1 VIFDRVKFQEVLA
14 KGFRRRIEAM
24 NERRI
29 NFMKKMNWKSSY
41 VVLITTF
48 FIFTLSASLLGL
60 CLTPV
65 FAAEKPIIIK
75 YAHGDPPDPIK
86 GSAHGD
92 AVTFKHLVEAA
103 SGGRIKVEVYPAC
116 QLGSEREM
124 LEGVK
129 MGTIEVTNVSEG
141 PVAGFF
147 QEILLL
153 GTPYLFESAPLAWK
167 VLDGPFGRDLMEEM
181 RKKTGIRCLTI
192 TENGS
197 RNFTNRIRPIKKPED
212 LKGMKIRTME
222 NPAHME
228 MVRALGADPT
238 PIAWGELYTALQQK
252 VVDGQENPVSL
263 ILVSK
268 FYEVQKYLTL
278 DGHLYSIDFTF
289 INDPFFQKLPK
300 DLQRIVGDAA
310 RISGTTHRGIQQ
322 YTSAIGV
329 DELKQKGMEIY
340 VPTPAEI
347 EAFAKATQPRVVEW
361 VKQKVPQKWIDYL
374 FREIKKARAELYGKN

>member
-1 VIFDRVKFQEVLA
+1 
-14 KGFRRRIEAM
+14 
-24 NERRI
+24 
-29 NFMKKMNWKSSY
+29 MKKMNWKSFY
-41 VVLITTF
+41 TALITTL
-48 FIFTLSASLLGL
+48 FILTLSGSLLVLGL
-60 CLTPV
+60 IPV
-65 FAAEKPIIIK
+65 SAAEKPIIIK
-75 YAHGDPPDPIK
+75 FAHGDPPDAIK

-103 SGGRIKVEVYPAC
+103 SGGRIKVEIYPAN
-116 QLGSEREM
+116 QLGSEREQ

-129 MGTIEVTNVSEG
+129 MGTIEMCNVSEG
-141 PVAGFF
+141 TVPGFF
-147 QEILLL
+147 QEILVV
-153 GTPYLFESAPLAWK
+153 GIPYLFESAPLAWK

-181 RKKTGIRCLTI
+181 KKKTGIRCLTI
-192 TENGS
+192 TENGF

-212 LKGMKIRTME
+212 MKGLKFRTME

-238 PIAWGELYTALQQK
+238 PIAWGECYTALQQK

-263 ILVSK
+263 ILVMK

-278 DGHLYSIDFTF
+278 DGHIYSIDFTF
-289 INDPFFQKLPK
+289 INDAFFQKLPK
-300 DLQRIVGDAA
+300 DLRRIVEDAA
-310 RISGTTHRGIQQ
+310 RVAGTTHRGIQQ

-329 DELKQKGMEIY
+329 DELRQKGMEIY

-347 EAFAKATQPRVVEW
+347 EAFRKVTQPRVIEW

-374 FREIKKARAELYGKN
+374 FREIKKARVEIYGKD

>member
-1 VIFDRVKFQEVLA
+1 
-14 KGFRRRIEAM
+14 
-24 NERRI
+24 
-29 NFMKKMNWKSSY
+29 MKKMNWKSFY
-41 VVLITTF
+41 IGLITTL
-48 FIFTLSASLLGL
+48 FILTLSASLLGL
-60 CLTPV
+60 GLIPV
-65 FAAEKPIIIK
+65 SAAEKPIIIK
-75 YAHGDPPDPIK
+75 FAHGDPPDPIK

-103 SGGRIKVEVYPAC
+103 SGGRIKVEIYPAN
-116 QLGSEREM
+116 QLGSEREQ

-129 MGTIEVTNVSEG
+129 MGTIEMCNVSEG
-141 PVAGFF
+141 TVPGFF
-147 QEILLL
+147 PEILVL
-153 GTPYLFESAPLAWK
+153 GIPYLFESAPLAWK

-192 TENGS
+192 TENGF

-212 LKGMKIRTME
+212 MKGLKFRTME

-238 PIAWGELYTALQQK
+238 PIAWGECYTALQQK
-252 VVDGQENPVSL
+252 VVDGQENPISL
-263 ILVSK
+263 ILVMK
-268 FYEVQKYLTL
+268 FYEVQKYLTM
-278 DGHLYSIDFTF
+278 DGHIYSIDFTF
-289 INDPFFQKLPK
+289 INDAFFQKLPK
-300 DLQRIVGDAA
+300 DLRRIVEDAA
-310 RISGTTHRGIQQ
+310 RVAGTTHRGIQQ

-347 EAFAKATQPRVVEW
+347 EAFGKATQPRVTEW

-374 FREIKKARAELYGKN
+374 FREIKKARAELYGKD

>member
-48 FIFTLSASLLGL
+48 FVLTLSASLLGL

-65 FAAEKPIIIK
+65 SAAEKPIIIK

-192 TENGS
+192 TENGF

-263 ILVSK
+263 ILVMK